1 MTSDYIKS
9 LEEYKQ
15 LSGIRF
21 ERFYRNKALGLECE
35 EEINNTYTQELC
47 QNGCI
52 MKKDIDLAKL
62 QKSPFSLFEDKESHY
77 LLWLC
82 HCIKYEEKSLLAW
95 INDYINNIS
104 GVTRGG
110 INTYKRNGWSVHVLY
125 VYQLVHYNFAYNV
138 LPVAFKWDFDAK
150 SIISSFGNEYRKLSS
165 TAKFILKIACFI
177 HDIGVQIAVNDHE
190 SLGVSLVEESY
201 SMLEV
206 TSKDFANNGFQFST
220 KELIYILQ
228 VIVGNHQLINQ
239 VAAEVSDYMIYEKI
253 CEIKNKAVSD
263 NIKKFIFTEFSSVM
277 YLLGASDMMA
287 VDDSLLSEIKFD
299 EISEAKEY
307 IQRVIVTDD
316 YIRDYKKYGI
326 KRLKCFVNDKLK
338 EASDKTI
345 NAFVRENG
353 YSNEEILKFMY
364 EVQGISY
371 GVAAIKPLNDLEL
384 SIKFIIALYRIVTKS
399 TIDYK
404 NVLIKIDS
412 GFRNEYIRQ
421 LLLESIEIIDKKLNY
436 KLIMESTKYIFTV
449 RLM

>member
-9 LEEYKQ
+9 LEEYRQ

-21 ERFYRNKALGLECE
+21 ERFYRNKALGLECQ
-35 EEINNTYTQELC
+35 EEINNSYAQELC
-47 QNGCI
+47 QNGYI
-52 MKKDIDLAKL
+52 MKKDIDFAKL
-62 QKSPFSLFEDKESHY
+62 QESPFSLFEDEESYY

-82 HCIKYEEKSLLAW
+82 YCIKYEEKSLLSW
-95 INDYINNIS
+95 INNYINIIS
-104 GVTRGG
+104 SVKRGG
-110 INTYKRNGWSVHVLY
+110 INTYKRNGWPVHVLY
-125 VYQLVHYNFAYNV
+125 VYQLVNYNFAYNV

-150 SIISSFGNEYRKLSS
+150 SIILSFGNEYRKLSN

-190 SLGVSLVEESY
+190 LLGVPLVEENY
-201 SMLEV
+201 STLKV
-206 TSKDFANNGFQFST
+206 TSKNFVNNDVQFST

-253 CEIKNKAVSD
+253 CEIKNKSDSD
-263 NIKKFIFTEFSSVM
+263 NIKKFITNEFSSVM
-277 YLLGASDMMA
+277 YLLGAADMMA
-287 VDDSLLSEIKFD
+287 VDDSLLSEIKFN
-299 EISEAKEY
+299 EITEAKEY
-307 IQRVIVTDD
+307 IQRIIVRKD

-326 KRLKCFVNDKLK
+326 MRLKCFVNDSLK
-338 EASDKTI
+338 KVSDKKI
-345 NAFVRENG
+345 NAFIRENG
-353 YSNEEILKFMY
+353 CSNDELLKFMY

-384 SIKFIIALYRIVTKS
+384 SIKFIIAIYRMVTKN

-412 GFRNEYIRQ
+412 GFCNEYIKQ
-421 LLLESIEIIDKKLNY
+421 LLFESIEIIDKKLNY
-436 KLIMESTKYIFTV
+436 KLTMESSKYIFTV
-449 RLM
+449 KLM